1 MKKGGVRI
9 VHRGETRVVLLG
21 KRYTPEPVEPV
32 WGSKYECIGTITE
45 LLDEVDNYDVRVKWD
60 NGKTNIYEIKDLRAY
75 SSEDTSNPKH
85 NFQVKEKDNRWTK
98 RIQTRLLK
106 DLLMIKRM

>member
-1 MKKGGVRI
+1 MLIENYEERGVRI
-9 VHRGETRVVLLG
+9 VHRGETRVVLISG
-21 KRYTPEPVEPV
+21 RYNPEPAEPV

-75 SSEDTSNPKH
+75 SSEDTSNPNTTFRLKKRTIDE
-85 NFQVKEKDNRWTK
+85 QKESKQDF
-98 RIQTRLLK
+98 
-106 DLLMIKRM
+106 